1 MMDTISAV
9 FFQPVLDLIP
19 QTPGHWPDL
28 GYSDSDFT
36 LMGLRRIQSLHPS
49 GRAFL
54 QSARLQELTEA
65 SLRAYFGAAQ
75 SRRRLRFLHEL
86 NRLLSRAVTTL
97 VDRFAAFPE
106 LQGREILAID
116 GHAIRRGTHEP
127 AEVTA
132 TGKYEAPA
140 SATGIFL
147 LNLRNGAARIL
158 AQTEGHQHEWSAVK
172 AQSWSEFHWN
182 AGSKGTV
189 LVIDPVAVDF
199 GFLRAAKYKG
209 GCSVITRSK
218 TNLAPDRVVPL
229 EWDRTDRRNEGV
241 TGDERVHFG
250 KDGEFRRIGYVNPE
264 TGEAYEFLTT
274 DFHLPPGV
282 IAQLYRLRWDI
293 EKFFDVC
300 ENVWAEKKAWGAGP
314 VAAQVQNEF
323 LVLTQNL
330 TLLISHRLETQES
343 IRDEKAEQKYQ
354 KWLLQRGDL
363 ACAAGR
369 TVSPW
374 VKELRARVTR
384 WSSQF
389 IRWLVDALSF
399 NWRWAEGVAKLRPL
413 MLAYLR

>member
-1 MMDTISAV
+1 MSEIISEIFLRPA
-9 FFQPVLDLIP
+9 LELIP
-19 QTPGHWPDL
+19 QIPGHRSGPT
-28 GYSDSDFT
+28 YSDVEFVT
-36 LMGLRRIQSLHPS
+36 LGLLRIQSLQPS
-49 GRAFL
+49 GRGFL
-54 QSARLQELTEA
+54 QSARQQDLTEA

-75 SRRRLRFLHEL
+75 SNRRLGFLHEL
-86 NRLLSRAVTTL
+86 NRQVSLQVRAPT
-97 VDRFAAFPE
+97 DRFAAIPE
-106 LQGREILAID
+106 IQGREVLAID
-116 GHAIRRGTHEP
+116 GHAVRHGAHEP
-127 AEVTA
+127 RATTTKGRREV
-132 TGKYEAPA
+132 PS

-147 LNLRNGAARIL
+147 RNLRNGAARVL
-158 AQTEGHQHEWSAVK
+158 AQTTGHQHEWAALK
-172 AQSWSEFHWN
+172 EQPWSEFHWE
-182 AGSKGTV
+182 AGSKGTL

-218 TNLAPDRVVPL
+218 VNLAPDRVVPL

-354 KWLLQRGDL
+354 KWLLQRENL